1 MNVGYWPAS
10 LFKTRGFANRA
21 NYAAWGGQVYSPVT
35 EKTPEMGSGHWPSE
49 GLGKAAYVNDI
60 RIMDGMGHFLYPE
73 PYSLQE
79 HETSSKCYRAMYV
92 HENRDPWVRALYY
105 GGPAGCIG
113 G

>member
-1 MNVGYWPAS
+1 M
-10 LFKTRGFANRA
+10 
-21 NYAAWGGQVYSPVT
+21 YSPLI

-60 RIMDGMGHFLYPE
+60 RIIDGMGNFLYPE
-73 PYSLQE
+73 PYSLKE
-79 HETSSKCYRAMYV
+79 HETSAKCYRAMYV

-113 G
+113 